1 MRFRILEKQIQIHV
15 EYFPFTLELL
25 LYSGSFRS
33 TQLMGK
39 QLREPLLLIAAIIS
53 VNKKTKNIL
62 F

>member
-1 MRFRILEKQIQIHV
+1 MRFWILEKQIQIHV

-25 LYSGSFRS
+25 LYSVSFRS

-53 VNKKTKNIL
+53 VNKKPKNIL